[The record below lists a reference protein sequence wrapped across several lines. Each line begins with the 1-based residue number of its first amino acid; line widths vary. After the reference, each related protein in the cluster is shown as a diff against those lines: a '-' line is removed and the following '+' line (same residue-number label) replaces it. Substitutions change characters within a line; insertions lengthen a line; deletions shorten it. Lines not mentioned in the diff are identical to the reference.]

1 MKSCFKKIIA
11 VFAAFAIV
19 ASLSL
24 ATVFALDYEAR
35 PTSWWDSVVMKGIST
50 DTDIPLFDYLLVT
63 AGDVAS
69 GAVCAG
75 SSPDK
80 LHHGSV
86 TAEGERGGIDKAGQA
101 FVYCKCKYCGDMFK
115 GYASDL
121 SAAYDD
127 YVETLPAQG
136 YNSSGGL
143 LWSPSHRFSEAGYV
157 RGSNYRVRCEHGEGK
172 SSGVVV
178 DRFTYSFNC
187 SSNFI
192 CLMPISGSRMFSYH
206 GSMVYF
212 GGSAPID
219 GYYSIVGGN
228 PSVSGYYVDSDG
240 VRHPVNENW
249 ADSTTSTFYTA
260 GASVSASL
268 RPGYTNISSIPSGS
282 SYQLVA
288 YQGIP
293 PVYRITPVSSI
304 SSDTYNINTR
314 PTSITGGNYGIVG
327 DNGQITK
334 VEDNSTIINETNNTF
349 YNPATGTTV
358 PIVNWSYDYS
368 DRSYKV
374 TLESG
379 DTATITYGDENITI
393 SQITTTE
400 GDTITN
406 NYTIYYLVDGSGS
419 ENPPSTCV
427 HDWQETNTTP
437 ATCTVPGS
445 KLSTCSKCQQ
455 TKKDPLPALGHD
467 WQVKQTVTTEYDDTG
482 QLTQEGY
489 TIFECSR
496 CHEQYKSSD
505 GTIPPGGGS
514 GTDPGGDEGET
525 IWDKLGNL
533 VGAIGSGVIGL
544 IEAAL
549 GKVLDALIALVEG
562 MMERLKTVVEAVL
575 SIFDELPKLF
585 GGFLDFLV
593 AVFPFLPPELM
604 TILTFG
610 ILAVVFIGIIKAVR
624 R

>member
-1 MKSCFKKIIA
+1 MQKNVLRFFSSLLA
-11 VFAAFAIV
+11 VVI
-19 ASLSL
+19 LS
-24 ATVFALDYEAR
+24 
-35 PTSWWDSVVMKGIST
+35 SVVIPASADFGGGTGRSDFFTWT
-50 DTDIPLFDYLLVT
+50 DGFGGGSFGGG
-63 AGDVAS
+63 AGREQS
-69 GAVCAG
+69 K
-75 SSPDK
+75 S
-80 LHHGSV
+80 
-86 TAEGERGGIDKAGQA
+86 
-101 FVYCKCKYCGDMFK
+101 
-115 GYASDL
+115 
-121 SAAYDD
+121 AYDN

-136 YNSSGGL
+136 YMSSGGFIWYPTVSDISH
-143 LWSPSHRFSEAGYV
+143 LWPDLINNAFDKDTLDSSSRSFSISLRTERLNGQQQFYYSVPFNGTYKLHDSLVLGYRYLSDDGIV
-157 RGSNYRVRCEHGEGK
+157 SGVMPPRGDTKSVYK
-172 SSGVVV
+172 SSGQTV
-178 DRFTYSFNC
+178 
-187 SSNFI
+187 
-192 CLMPISGSRMFSYH
+192 
-206 GSMVYF
+206 
-212 GGSAPID
+212 
-219 GYYSIVGGN
+219 
-228 PSVSGYYVDSDG
+228 
-240 VRHPVNENW
+240 
-249 ADSTTSTFYTA
+249 ADQAIY
-260 GASVSASL
+260 
-268 RPGYTNISSIPSGS
+268 PGYNPYFPSKDSLVVYSYTLSSFEVIPET
-282 SYQLVA
+282 A
-288 YQGIP
+288 IP
-293 PVYRITPVSSI
+293 A
-304 SSDTYNINTR
+304 DTYNINTR

-455 TKKDPLPALGHD
+455 TKKDPIPALGHD

-482 QLTQEGY
+482 QLTQQGY

-496 CHEQYKSSD
+496 CHEQYKSPD

-533 VGAIGSGVIGL
+533 IGAIGSGVIGL

>member
-1 MKSCFKKIIA
+1 MKKVVYRLCSAFLAVLILSVSVTPCYAASDKYTSTGTFWQAVADKWCFNGTFIPTVIGTVSDKVCSKSGDKK
-11 VFAAFAIV
+11 
-19 ASLSL
+19 
-24 ATVFALDYEAR
+24 
-35 PTSWWDSVVMKGIST
+35 
-50 DTDIPLFDYLLVT
+50 
-63 AGDVAS
+63 
-69 GAVCAG
+69 
-75 SSPDK
+75 
-80 LHHGSV
+80 HHGSLKSYDQNPDKSY
-86 TAEGERGGIDKAGQA
+86 TAICDFCSAE
-101 FVYCKCKYCGDMFK
+101 FPVYD
-115 GYASDL
+115 ADL

-127 YVETLPAQG
+127 YVETLPA
-136 YNSSGGL
+136 
-143 LWSPSHRFSEAGYV
+143 
-157 RGSNYRVRCEHGEGK
+157 
-172 SSGVVV
+172 
-178 DRFTYSFNC
+178 
-187 SSNFI
+187 
-192 CLMPISGSRMFSYH
+192 
-206 GSMVYF
+206 
-212 GGSAPID
+212 
-219 GYYSIVGGN
+219 
-228 PSVSGYYVDSDG
+228 
-240 VRHPVNENW
+240 
-249 ADSTTSTFYTA
+249 
-260 GASVSASL
+260 
-268 RPGYTNISSIPSGS
+268 PGYTSTGRLIWQPTAADLVECLVYKFQGGYSPSPLGS
-282 SYQLVA
+282 SLYTISQQSNSNFLVSFDCSNFPSAYSGFSVMASFKNLPVVGSYQCVGGIYGSSRSVDSKGLVLVTQSSNLSSSA
-288 YQGIP
+288 FSHYSSADTTAFYTITS
-293 PVYRITPVSSI
+293 YRITPRGYLSFFSTYELPRFEVIPDSVLVG
-304 SSDTYNINTR
+304 SDTYNINTR

-334 VEDNSTIINETNNTF
+334 VEDNSTIVNETNNTF

-379 DTATITYGDENITI
+379 DTATVTYGDENITI

-419 ENPPSTCV
+419 VTPPCDHAWT
-427 HDWQETNTTP
+427 ETNTTP

-455 TKKDPLPALGHD
+455 TKKDPIPALGHD

-482 QLTQEGY
+482 QLIQQGY

-533 VGAIGSGVIGL
+533 IGAIGSGVIGL

>member
-1 MKSCFKKIIA
+1 MKKGVYRLCSVFLAALILSVVVAPVCAVETDYFSKDTFWRWMAGSGGVVQKIIGYSFSSA
-11 VFAAFAIV
+11 CS
-19 ASLSL
+19 AS
-24 ATVFALDYEAR
+24 DDGYHH
-35 PTSWWDSVVMKGIST
+35 
-50 DTDIPLFDYLLVT
+50 
-63 AGDVAS
+63 AS
-69 GAVCAG
+69 
-75 SSPDK
+75 SY
-80 LHHGSV
+80 
-86 TAEGERGGIDKAGQA
+86 TREGKDGTYQCNCI
-101 FVYCKCKYCGDMFK
+101 YCGDVFI
-115 GYASDL
+115 ATESDIKQ
-121 SAAYDD
+121 SYND

-136 YNSSGGL
+136 YSSAGHL
-143 LWSPSHRFSEAGYV
+143 LIQLAYKPGENLVTKPSNASGSGYPVPYFKEDSSSSV
-157 RGSNYRVRCEHGEGK
+157 RTDVLDSGKHLTFVRTNLGSGISYRYPYCVY
-172 SSGVVV
+172 SS
-178 DRFTYSFNC
+178 FLF
-187 SSNFI
+187 
-192 CLMPISGSRMFSYH
+192 PISGFYRMTNSKHCDYTYFCSDSSSAKSFTYYPESSDLSYH
-206 GSMVYF
+206 KAGDVFSDLGKDYMFPTNFPSQVVLSW
-212 GGSAPID
+212 SAHLYGPVFEVIPD
-219 GYYSIVGGN
+219 TAL
-228 PSVSGYYVDSDG
+228 SD
-240 VRHPVNENW
+240 
-249 ADSTTSTFYTA
+249 
-260 GASVSASL
+260 
-268 RPGYTNISSIPSGS
+268 
-282 SYQLVA
+282 
-288 YQGIP
+288 
-293 PVYRITPVSSI
+293 
-304 SSDTYNINTR
+304 DTYNINTR

-349 YNPATGTTV
+349 YNPATGTAV

-419 ENPPSTCV
+419 TTPPCDHAWT
-427 HDWQETNTTP
+427 ETNTTP

-455 TKKDPLPALGHD
+455 TKKDPVPALGHD
-467 WQVKQTVTTEYDDTG
+467 WQIKQTVTTEYDDTG

-496 CHEQYKSSD
+496 CKEQYKSPD

-549 GKVLDALIALVEG
+549 GKILDALIALVEG

-593 AVFPFLPPELM
+593 ALFPFLPPELM

>member
-1 MKSCFKKIIA
+1 MQKSALRILSCFLAMVVLFLSVLPFQA
-11 VFAAFAIV
+11 VGTEYVSKESFWNWV
-19 ASLSL
+19 ASSSNIAQGILSH
-24 ATVFALDYEAR
+24 
-35 PTSWWDSVVMKGIST
+35 
-50 DTDIPLFDYLLVT
+50 IPIGSRDN
-63 AGDVAS
+63 
-69 GAVCAG
+69 VCANSDDG
-75 SSPDK
+75 Y
-80 LHHGSV
+80 HHSNGF
-86 TAEGERGGIDKAGQA
+86 IKDGQDGY
-101 FVYCKCKYCGDMFK
+101 FRCVCKDCGQEFR

-121 SAAYDD
+121 APAYDN
-127 YVETLPAQG
+127 YVETLPASG
-136 YNSSGGL
+136 YTSEGSILWSPKHECFYVGTYTSGGL
-143 LWSPSHRFSEAGYV
+143 NPY
-157 RGSNYRVRCEHGEGK
+157 YC
-172 SSGVVV
+172 
-178 DRFTYSFNC
+178 
-187 SSNFI
+187 
-192 CLMPISGSRMFSYH
+192 PH
-206 GSMVYF
+206 GSEWNGTLPNFLPTFDCSTLSVSIRPAV
-212 GGSAPID
+212 GSEQTGFSRAGLFISDTYPID
-219 GYYSIVGGN
+219 GYYMGIESPTYSGTALLYGTSSWASVEGKPYAAESSAVFHYAGVAFSKKFSYSVSFGGSPAYVSFQLFSPVYKITPFN
-228 PSVSGYYVDSDG
+228 PSGISDIY
-240 VRHPVNENW
+240 N
-249 ADSTTSTFYTA
+249 TT
-260 GASVSASL
+260 
-268 RPGYTNISSIPSGS
+268 
-282 SYQLVA
+282 
-288 YQGIP
+288 
-293 PVYRITPVSSI
+293 
-304 SSDTYNINTR
+304 TR

-327 DNGQITK
+327 DNGQINK
-334 VEDNSTIINETNNTF
+334 VEDNSTIVNETNNTF

-379 DTATITYGDENITI
+379 DTVTVTYGDENITI
-393 SQITTTE
+393 QETTITE

-419 ENPPSTCV
+419 VTPPCDHAWT
-427 HDWQETNTTP
+427 ETNTTP

-455 TKKDPLPALGHD
+455 TKKDPIPALGHD

-482 QLTQEGY
+482 QLIQQGY

-533 VGAIGSGVIGL
+533 IGAIGSGVIGL

>member
-1 MKSCFKKIIA
+1 MVRKKGLQFLSLVLSFLILASLLIPPVWA
-11 VFAAFAIV
+11 NEVEYVQESTFWHWLNKQGGIFNGIV
-19 ASLSL
+19 AYGLGK
-24 ATVFALDYEAR
+24 ACPE
-35 PTSWWDSVVMKGIST
+35 
-50 DTDIPLFDYLLVT
+50 
-63 AGDVAS
+63 
-69 GAVCAG
+69 
-75 SSPDK
+75 SPDGY
-80 LHHGSV
+80 HRSASTMG
-86 TAEGERGGIDKAGQA
+86 EGMLWKDDQYQC
-101 FVYCKCKYCGDMFK
+101 VCDYCHQHFW
-115 GYASDL
+115 AVESDIKQ
-121 SAAYDD
+121 SYND

-143 LWSPSHRFSEAGYV
+143 LWSPSHGSSRAGFV
-157 RGSNYRVRCEHGEGK
+157 RGSTSYVYCEHGEGK
-172 SSGVVV
+172 ASGVVA

-192 CLMPISGSRMFSYH
+192 SLMPISGSRTFLYYS
-206 GSMVYF
+206 SMIYF
-212 GGSAPID
+212 EGSAPID

-260 GASVSASL
+260 GASVSSSL
-268 RPGYTNISSIPSGS
+268 RSGNSNISSIPRDSQC
-282 SYQLVA
+282 QLVA

-293 PVYRITPVSSI
+293 PVYRITPVSAI

-419 ENPPSTCV
+419 VTPPCDHAWT
-427 HDWQETNTTP
+427 ETNTTP

-455 TKKDPLPALGHD
+455 PKTESLPALGHD

-482 QLTQEGY
+482 QLIQQGY

-496 CHEQYKSSD
+496 CHEQYKSPD

-533 VGAIGSGVIGL
+533 IGAIGSGVIGL

-549 GKVLDALIALVEG
+549 GKVLDALIVLVEG

>member
-1 MKSCFKKIIA
+1 MQNIVRRYSA
-11 VFAAFAIV
+11 VLMSA
-19 ASLSL
+19 LLML
-24 ATVFALDYEAR
+24 AV
-35 PTSWWDSVVMKGIST
+35 S
-50 DTDIPLFDYLLVT
+50 IPAY
-63 AGDVAS
+63 
-69 GAVCAG
+69 
-75 SSPDK
+75 
-80 LHHGSV
+80 
-86 TAEGERGGIDKAGQA
+86 AEGEDYTSRSSFFSWASRSNDIVAKILGHLPVFNMTACPNSADGQHHSDSYFEDRA
-101 FVYCKCKYCGDMFK
+101 NGYYTSVCVHCGKTFTAH
-115 GYASDL
+115 ASDL
-121 SAAYDD
+121 SAAYDN

-136 YNSSGGL
+136 YVSSGKLIWQPTFSDFDPTSKLYFSSNSSLYFRDLPFDKVLSSGNGRVFS
-143 LWSPSHRFSEAGYV
+143 SPSATYLTVVCSVPWSFDVRFQGCTVSAPVE
-157 RGSNYRVRCEHGEGK
+157 GSYIVLEESPFVSGNLRSDHLEVFGSV
-172 SSGVVV
+172 SSSKAKPVV
-178 DRFTYSFNC
+178 DVYSDGKIKFGYMN
-187 SSNFI
+187 SSLVSPSFLSGASYI
-192 CLMPISGSRMFSYH
+192 HFPIFE
-206 GSMVYF
+206 
-212 GGSAPID
+212 
-219 GYYSIVGGN
+219 IV
-228 PSVSGYYVDSDG
+228 PYSVSG
-240 VRHPVNENW
+240 
-249 ADSTTSTFYTA
+249 
-260 GASVSASL
+260 
-268 RPGYTNISSIPSGS
+268 
-282 SYQLVA
+282 
-288 YQGIP
+288 
-293 PVYRITPVSSI
+293 
-304 SSDTYNINTR
+304 DTYNINTR

-379 DTATITYGDENITI
+379 DTATVTYGDENITI

-419 ENPPSTCV
+419 VTPPCDHAWT
-427 HDWQETNTTP
+427 ETNTTP

-455 TKKDPLPALGHD
+455 TKKDPIPALGHD

-482 QLTQEGY
+482 QLIQQGY

-533 VGAIGSGVIGL
+533 IGAIGSGVIGL

-549 GKVLDALIALVEG
+549 GKVLDALIALMEG